1 MIVCAHTSTSSKLGT
16 SAHVPPACLRI
27 CLPTCVHVRV
37 QIILELESILMKYQS
52 PSDIDSKKSDRDVS
66 HDEMYL
72 GLKFGWKFYL
82 WTILSRQM
90 PYTEYPLHLHQLS
103 PKKKD
108 WVDANDRLP
117 KQMEQLTQSVSH
129 LQDDVKLETIRTKQT
144 EKLMEERVG
153 ELHDDMTKVNDNM
166 ANIMTALARM
176 EGMMQQQQTQMQQM
190 QAAIS

>member
-1 MIVCAHTSTSSKLGT
+1 M
-16 SAHVPPACLRI
+16 
-27 CLPTCVHVRV
+27 
-37 QIILELESILMKYQS
+37 
-52 PSDIDSKKSDRDVS
+52 
-66 HDEMYL
+66 
-72 GLKFGWKFYL
+72 
-82 WTILSRQM
+82 
-90 PYTEYPLHLHQLS
+90 
-103 PKKKD
+103 
-108 WVDANDRLP
+108 DANDRLP